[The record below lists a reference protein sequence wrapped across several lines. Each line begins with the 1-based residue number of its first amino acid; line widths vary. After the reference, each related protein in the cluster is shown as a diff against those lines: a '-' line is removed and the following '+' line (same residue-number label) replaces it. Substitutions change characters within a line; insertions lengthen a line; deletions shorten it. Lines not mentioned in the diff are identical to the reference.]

1 MKESI
6 IFNDSLL
13 LMGYGIAILFY
24 IIGIKGKVGGYLF
37 PLLSVCFCMIT
48 TTYALLAGATLYEIG
63 TVLLLLLILNLS
75 VYRKNGRDDL

>member
-48 TTYALLAGATLYEIG
+48 TTYAA
-63 TVLLLLLILNLS
+63 
-75 VYRKNGRDDL
+75 K